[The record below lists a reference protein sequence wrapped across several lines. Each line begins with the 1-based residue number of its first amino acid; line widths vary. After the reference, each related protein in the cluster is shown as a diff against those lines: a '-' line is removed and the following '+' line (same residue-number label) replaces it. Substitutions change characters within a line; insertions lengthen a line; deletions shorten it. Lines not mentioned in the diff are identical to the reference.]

1 MRKDS
6 HEPTEARLI
15 FLVIL
20 AWLLFSSK
28 SAAPLNLFVNKLLKG
43 FFAQRE
49 KNEHLEEGVKTASL
63 RGFHIQLNIVWLY
76 SF

>member
-1 MRKDS
+1 MRKYS
-6 HEPTEARLI
+6 HEPTAPKLI
-15 FLVIL
+15 FLAIIT
-20 AWLLFSSK
+20 WFLFSSK
-28 SAAPLNLFVNKLLKG
+28 SAALLTLFVNKLLKG